1 MSPTTYYRNDD
12 SLQLGGFYDELMRE
26 NAKWINHPILQRDA
40 TTWTSEQEYFFI
52 DSLFHDFVVNPIT
65 VSERAS
71 VFRILEGGHRVH
83 TIKKFMSDQL
93 KYNGLYYSEM
103 SLEQRDIFK
112 YRKIRYTIYM
122 GLTDIEEEQF
132 ILRVNMGLPIKSGEF
147 VNMMPSIELCELARA
162 LGDRHAS
169 SLLEFT
175 DLAGTKNLRG
185 DTSMAMYMLLS
196 NFIKNHLVHTE
207 RISSV
212 LKLREDAEKYRG
224 VRIDSA
230 KLSDQ
235 VDNFMKIFNCLMPNN
250 GENYNT
256 KPSIKWPRYIIMT
269 IQAIVMKHPDV
280 KPEKIHEFMS
290 VVHKHSNRFCA
301 FQTDWKARVPTNNPA
316 KKKSC
321 EDRLVI
327 FDRWF
332 IYYNSL

>member
-1 MSPTTYYRNDD
+1 M
-12 SLQLGGFYDELMRE
+12 
-26 NAKWINHPILQRDA
+26 
-40 TTWTSEQEYFFI
+40 
-52 DSLFHDFVVNPIT
+52 
-65 VSERAS
+65 
-71 VFRILEGGHRVH
+71 H

-162 LGDRHAS
+162 LGDRHKS

-175 DLAGTKNLRG
+175 DLAGAKNLRG

-230 KLSDQ
+230 KLSDR
-235 VDNFMKIFNCLMPNN
+235 VDKFMKIFNCLMPNN

-256 KPSIKWPRYIIMT
+256 KPLIKWPRYIIMT

-280 KPEKIHEFMS
+280 KPEKIHDFMS

-332 IYYNSL
+332 IYYNSCNST

>member
-162 LGDRHAS
+162 LGDRHKS

-175 DLAGTKNLRG
+175 DLAGAKNLRG

-230 KLSDQ
+230 KLSDH

-256 KPSIKWPRYIIMT
+256 KQFIKWPRYIIMT

-327 FDRWF
+327 FDRW
-332 IYYNSL
+332 YNST